1 MKKYNPEE
9 LIQKYISG
17 NCTAEEKALVESW
30 HLKELSESTHFPAE
44 EQINT
49 VHQRMQ
55 LALAQHIQASRR
67 KPVTRRLWFRV
78 AAAAV
83 LAGIVC
89 TGVYLYH
96 RSSPVA
102 DNVSALAAQQAIT
115 PGHDGAT
122 LTLADGSKI
131 VLDSLGNGLI
141 TTQNG
146 TKVAMNN
153 GQLTY
158 QAAQANAATVTYN
171 TISTAPG
178 RQFKVTL
185 PDGSEVWLNA
195 ASSLRYPTAFTGNE
209 RSVEITGEAYFEVAP
224 SGSPGKGGKKIPF
237 IVNILPA
244 FAGSMGRRVEVL
256 GTHFNI
262 NAYEDE
268 EAVRTTLLEGSVKVA
283 AAEQSV
289 KLKPGQQASISNQ
302 SPKIQVQTAD
312 IEAVVAWKNGV
323 FNFQDA
329 TLGQVMRQLARWYD
343 IEIVYEKGI
352 PDIAFEGEM
361 NRQNAL
367 ADVLHSL
374 ERLGVHFKLEERRL
388 TVLP

>member
-9 LIQKYISG
+9 LIQKYLSG
-17 NCTAEEKALVESW
+17 DCTAEEKALVESW

-44 EQINT
+44 EQINA

-55 LALAQHIQASRR
+55 SALAKHIQASRR

-78 AAAAV
+78 AAAA
-83 LAGIVC
+83 LLIGIFFIGI
-89 TGVYLYH
+89 TLY
-96 RSSPVA
+96 RVPSPVIYSDA
-102 DNVSALAAQQAIT
+102 TLAAQQAIP

-122 LTLADGSKI
+122 LTLADGSQV
-131 VLDSLGNGLI
+131 VLDSLGSGLL

-146 TKVAMNN
+146 TKVVLNN
-153 GQLTY
+153 GQLIY
-158 QAAQANAATVTYN
+158 QADNANPTAVVYN
-171 TISTAPG
+171 TISTARG
-178 RQFKVTL
+178 RQFKLTL
-185 PDGSEVWLNA
+185 PDGSQVWLNA

-209 RSVEITGEAYFEVAP
+209 RNVEITGEAYFEVA
-224 SGSPGKGGKKIPF
+224 KNEQMPF
-237 IVNILPA
+237 KVKAN
-244 FAGSMGRRVEVL
+244 GRMEVQVL
-256 GTHFNI
+256 GTHFNA

-268 EAVRTTLLEGSVKVA
+268 EAIRTTLLEGSVRVA

-289 KLKPGQQASISNQ
+289 ILKPGQQASISNKSNESSQ
-302 SPKIQVQTAD
+302 ILVQTVD

-329 TLGQVMRQLARWYD
+329 TLERVMRQLARWYD

-352 PDIAFEGEM
+352 PNIMFEGEI

-374 ERLGVHFKLEERRL
+374 EGLGVHFKLEGRSL

>member
-9 LIQKYISG
+9 LIQKYLSG
-17 NCTAEEKALVESW
+17 DCTAEEKALVESW

-44 EQINT
+44 EQINA

-55 LALAQHIQASRR
+55 SALAQHIQASRR
-67 KPVTRRLWFRV
+67 KPVARRLWFRV
-78 AAAAV
+78 AAAA
-83 LAGIVC
+83 LLIGIFFIGI
-89 TGVYLYH
+89 TLY
-96 RSSPVA
+96 RVPSPVIYSDA
-102 DNVSALAAQQAIT
+102 TLAAQQAIP

-122 LTLADGSKI
+122 LTLADGSKV
-131 VLDSLGNGLI
+131 VLDSLGSGLL

-146 TKVAMNN
+146 TKVVLNN

-158 QAAQANAATVTYN
+158 QADNANATAVVYN
-171 TISTAPG
+171 TISTARG
-178 RQFKVTL
+178 RQFKLTL
-185 PDGSEVWLNA
+185 PDGSQVWLNA

-209 RSVEITGEAYFEVAP
+209 RNVEITGEAYFEVA
-224 SGSPGKGGKKIPF
+224 KNEQMPF
-237 IVNILPA
+237 KVKAN
-244 FAGSMGRRVEVL
+244 GRMEVQVL
-256 GTHFNI
+256 GTHFNV

-283 AAEQSV
+283 AAERSV
-289 KLKPGQQASISNQ
+289 ILKPGQQASISNKSNES
-302 SPKIQVQTAD
+302 SPILVQTVD

-329 TLGQVMRQLARWYD
+329 TLERVMRQLARWYD

-352 PDIAFEGEM
+352 PNIVFEGEI

-374 ERLGVHFKLEERRL
+374 ERLGVHFKLEGRRL

>member
-9 LIQKYISG
+9 LIQKYLSG
-17 NCTAEEKALVESW
+17 DCTAEEKALVESW

-44 EQINT
+44 EQINA

-55 LALAQHIQASRR
+55 SALAQHIQASRR
-67 KPVTRRLWFRV
+67 KPVARRLWFRV
-78 AAAAV
+78 AAAA
-83 LAGIVC
+83 LLIGIFFIGI
-89 TGVYLYH
+89 TLY
-96 RSSPVA
+96 RVPSPVIYSDA
-102 DNVSALAAQQAIT
+102 TLAAQQAIP

-122 LTLADGSKI
+122 LTLADGSKV
-131 VLDSLGNGLI
+131 VLDSLGSGLL

-146 TKVAMNN
+146 TKVVLNN

-158 QAAQANAATVTYN
+158 QADNANATAVVYN
-171 TISTAPG
+171 TISTARG
-178 RQFKVTL
+178 RQFKLTL
-185 PDGSEVWLNA
+185 SDGSQVWLNA

-209 RSVEITGEAYFEVAP
+209 RNVEITGEAYFEVA
-224 SGSPGKGGKKIPF
+224 KNEQMPF
-237 IVNILPA
+237 KVKAN
-244 FAGSMGRRVEVL
+244 GRMEVQVL
-256 GTHFNI
+256 GTHFNV

-283 AAEQSV
+283 AAERSV
-289 KLKPGQQASISNQ
+289 ILKPGQQASISNKSNES
-302 SPKIQVQTAD
+302 SPILVQTVD

-329 TLGQVMRQLARWYD
+329 TLERVMRQLARWYD

-352 PDIAFEGEM
+352 PNIVFEGEI

-374 ERLGVHFKLEERRL
+374 ERLGVHFKLEGRRL

>member
-9 LIQKYISG
+9 LIQKYLSG
-17 NCTAEEKALVESW
+17 DCTAEEKALVESW

-44 EQINT
+44 EQINA

-55 LALAQHIQASRR
+55 SALAQHIQASRR
-67 KPVTRRLWFRV
+67 KPVTRRLWVRV
-78 AAAAV
+78 AAAA
-83 LAGIVC
+83 LLIGIFFIGI
-89 TGVYLYH
+89 TLY
-96 RSSPVA
+96 RVPSPVIYSDA
-102 DNVSALAAQQAIT
+102 TLAAQQAIP

-122 LTLADGSKI
+122 LTLADGSKV
-131 VLDSLGNGLI
+131 VLDSLGSGLL

-146 TKVAMNN
+146 TKVVLNN

-158 QAAQANAATVTYN
+158 QADNANATAVVYN
-171 TISTAPG
+171 TISTARG
-178 RQFKVTL
+178 RQFKLTL
-185 PDGSEVWLNA
+185 PDGSQVWLNA

-209 RSVEITGEAYFEVAP
+209 RNVEITGEAYFEVA
-224 SGSPGKGGKKIPF
+224 KNEQMPF
-237 IVNILPA
+237 KVKAN
-244 FAGSMGRRVEVL
+244 GRMEVQVL
-256 GTHFNI
+256 GTHFNV

-283 AAEQSV
+283 AAERSV
-289 KLKPGQQASISNQ
+289 ILKPGQQASISNKSNES
-302 SPKIQVQTAD
+302 SPILVQTVD

-329 TLGQVMRQLARWYD
+329 TLERVMRQLARWYD

-352 PDIAFEGEM
+352 PNIVFEGEI

-374 ERLGVHFKLEERRL
+374 ERLGVHFKLEGRRL

>member
-9 LIQKYISG
+9 LIQKYLSG

-44 EQINT
+44 EQINA

-55 LALAQHIQASRR
+55 SALAQHIQASRR

-78 AAAAV
+78 AAAALLIGIFFIGVV
-83 LAGIVC
+83 LYRVP
-89 TGVYLYH
+89 
-96 RSSPVA
+96 SPTDTSTLTVQP
-102 DNVSALAAQQAIT
+102 VIL

-122 LTLADGSKI
+122 LTLADGSKV
-131 VLDSLGNGLI
+131 VLDSLGNGLL

-146 TKVAMNN
+146 TKVVLNN

-158 QAAQANAATVTYN
+158 QADGATATAVVYN
-171 TISTAPG
+171 TISTARG

-185 PDGSEVWLNA
+185 PDGSQVWLNA
-195 ASSLRYPTAFTGNE
+195 ASSLRYPTAFVGNE
-209 RSVEITGEAYFEVAP
+209 RNVEITGEAYFEVA
-224 SGSPGKGGKKIPF
+224 KNEQIPF
-237 IVNILPA
+237 KVKAN
-244 FAGSMGRRVEVL
+244 GRMEIQVL
-256 GTHFNI
+256 GTHFNV

-268 EAVRTTLLEGSVKVA
+268 EAVRTTLLEGSVNVTA
-283 AAEQSV
+283 IEPTRYSP
-289 KLKPGQQASISNQ
+289 LTTRRLSPGQQAQLSNNQLSIINN
-302 SPKIQVQTAD
+302 TD

-329 TLGQVMRQLARWYD
+329 TLEKVMRQLARWYD
-343 IEIVYEKGI
+343 IEIVYEKDI
-352 PDIAFEGEM
+352 PDIAFEGEI
-361 NRQNAL
+361 NRQNEL

-374 ERLGVHFKLEERRL
+374 ERLGVHFKLEGRRL